1 MATRRHDTPRR
12 FAAYLPP
19 EPRESGFMPTEDG
32 SRIYWE
38 AYGPPTGMPMVLT
51 DGLACNGTF
60 YVNQVPYFAQTRPV
74 IRWAYRGHGLSDPP
88 ASTTTMSVSVC
99 IDDLFRLLDHLGID
113 QAVHLGYSMGVQLLL
128 EAAARHP
135 KRFSALC
142 LLCGTWGHLIDSFH
156 GNSIARTVF
165 PALYSLV
172 LNDHNIFPKVW
183 RTMTPTRPVYFL
195 TSLSEFDGRLIERE
209 QLMPYLDHL
218 ASMDMELALTLADS
232 AGLQDT
238 RHLLPG
244 LRVPTLVLGAYRDRF
259 TPYYLSE
266 EIFHALPDGELCIVP
281 GGTHSVTLEQP
292 DLVNLRIED
301 FLVRRTPQ
309 GTPKA
314 RRKSGR

>member
-183 RTMTPTRPVYFL
+183 RMMTPTRLVYFL

-238 RHLLPG
+238 RPLLPG